1 MKNKYFIVFGGL
13 LSVLFIFFIANSEK
27 VRAVENKFQYEST
40 QIGDYITNGVAN
52 GDTYNYGYQ
61 GTQEI
66 PIDNE
71 GFVNY
76 DDQAYVKKT
85 VKANPQKQGLFD
97 VTLDIK
103 GNQISHSPIDI
114 VLVIDYS
121 SSMKGEKLTNALK
134 GLQEFGNELGSSFSN
149 GVVKIGI
156 VAYNR
161 NVYSTNG
168 FTNDMSQLENFLTN
182 TAESHTGTFIQKGLY
197 AAQDLFVNHSRAE
210 AEKML
215 IHIGD
220 GSANRSYLPTENATL
235 HTNNGEITAFKDW
248 HTDSY
253 YTDFQ
258 TSSDKFNTSDNI
270 SDTNGT
276 LVDKAVVTDATLG
289 TIVALKRSNIISYSI
304 GTAPTARG
312 EYIARNIADKDS
324 HYRSIDENLVDLGEA
339 LKDILSVT
347 KTIPNGT
354 VIDPMGKD
362 ILLQGSGN
370 FLPENYTLTT
380 WRRDASGTWI
390 ALEQQ
395 TNLPS
400 VTEQNQVITLSNLS
414 LGENDRVTLTYQ
426 IRLNTEAN
434 DFKGDFWYLC
444 NQRTTLDPNSDGT
457 LLDFPIPSI
466 KAPKVSLELEK
477 KWKNT
482 PESLIP
488 EKIDYQVSRTP
499 LVTSTAWTTSD
510 TMALKKEKNF
520 KTTITTVSA
529 LGVNNDLPL
538 YNNAGDTISYS
549 INEVNIP
556 ADFELSTSQENNH
569 FILTNTYKKTTPSST
584 EPSNSQPASSEST
597 SSSVPAIT
605 TTESTKKQVI
615 AKAETKKRYP
625 QTNDKKSSAI
635 WIVLGTSLIGFSSY
649 FLKKINFK
657 LKLEIKK
664 TIYLE
669 EGFPNRLFF
678 SLD

>member
-488 EKIDYQVSRTP
+488 EKIDYQVSSTP

-649 FLKKINFK
+649 FLKKI
-657 LKLEIKK
+657 
-664 TIYLE
+664 
-669 EGFPNRLFF
+669 
-678 SLD
+678 S

>member
-1 MKNKYFIVFGGL
+1 MKNKYFIFIGGI
-13 LSVLFIFFIANSEK
+13 LSVLFVFFIANSNK
-27 VRAVENKFQYEST
+27 VMADENKFHYEST
-40 QIGDYITNGVAN
+40 QTGNYITNGVAN

-649 FLKKINFK
+649 FLKKI
-657 LKLEIKK
+657 
-664 TIYLE
+664 
-669 EGFPNRLFF
+669 
-678 SLD
+678 S

>member
-182 TAESHTGTFIQKGLY
+182 TAESHTGTFIQKRLY

-649 FLKKINFK
+649 FLKKI
-657 LKLEIKK
+657 
-664 TIYLE
+664 
-669 EGFPNRLFF
+669 
-678 SLD
+678 S

>member
-1 MKNKYFIVFGGL
+1 MKNKYFIFIGGI
-13 LSVLFIFFIANSEK
+13 LSVLFVFFIANSNK
-27 VRAVENKFQYEST
+27 VMADENKFHYEST
-40 QIGDYITNGVAN
+40 QTGNYITNGVAN

-61 GTQEI
+61 GTQDI

-103 GNQISHSPIDI
+103 GNQVSHSPLDI

-121 SSMKGEKLTNALK
+121 SSMKGEKLANALK
-134 GLQEFGNELGSSFSN
+134 GLQEFGNELGSSLSN

-168 FTNDMSQLENFLTN
+168 FTNDMSELENFLTN

-197 AAQDLFVNHSRAE
+197 AAQDLFVNHSRAD

-220 GSANRSYLPTENATL
+220 GSANRSYLPVDNAASYV
-235 HTNNGEITAFKDW
+235 NNGEITDYNGW
-248 HTDSY
+248 HTNSY
-253 YTDFQ
+253 YTAFQ
-258 TSSDKFNTSDNI
+258 TSSEKFNTSDNI

-276 LVDKAVVTDATLG
+276 LVDRAVVTDATLG
-289 TIVALKRSNIISYSI
+289 TVVSLKRTGIISYSI
-304 GTAPTARG
+304 GTAPTDRG
-312 EYIARNIADKDS
+312 GYIAKNIADKES

-339 LKDILSVT
+339 LKDIILSVA
-347 KTIPNGT
+347 KTVPNGT
-354 VIDPMGKD
+354 VTDPMGKD

-370 FLPENYTLTT
+370 FIPENYTLTT
-380 WRRDASGTWI
+380 WRRDASGTWN

-400 VTEQNQVITLSNLS
+400 VSEQNQVITLSKLS
-414 LGENDRVTLTYQ
+414 LGEDDRVTLTYQ

-520 KTTITTVSA
+520 KATITTVPA

-556 ADFELSTSQENNH
+556 GDFELSTSQENNH

-584 EPSNSQPASSEST
+584 EPSSSQPASSEST
-597 SSSVPAIT
+597 SSNVPAIA

-615 AKAETKKRYP
+615 TKAETKKRYP
-625 QTNDKKSSAI
+625 QTNDTKSSAI
-635 WIVLGTSLIGFSSY
+635 WIVLGTSLIGFSIY
-649 FLKKINFK
+649 FLKKI
-657 LKLEIKK
+657 
-664 TIYLE
+664 
-669 EGFPNRLFF
+669 
-678 SLD
+678 S

>member
-1 MKNKYFIVFGGL
+1 M
-13 LSVLFIFFIANSEK
+13 AD
-27 VRAVENKFQYEST
+27 ENKFHYEST
-40 QIGDYITNGVAN
+40 QTGNYITNGVAN
-52 GDTYNYGYQ
+52 SDTYNYGYQ
-61 GTQEI
+61 GTQDI

-235 HTNNGEITAFKDW
+235 HTNNGEIAAFKDW

-597 SSSVPAIT
+597 SSNVPAIA
-605 TTESTKKQVI
+605 TTESTKKQVV
-615 AKAETKKRYP
+615 AKTETKKRYP

-649 FLKKINFK
+649 FLKKI
-657 LKLEIKK
+657 
-664 TIYLE
+664 
-669 EGFPNRLFF
+669 
-678 SLD
+678 S

>member
-1 MKNKYFIVFGGL
+1 
-13 LSVLFIFFIANSEK
+13 
-27 VRAVENKFQYEST
+27 
-40 QIGDYITNGVAN
+40 
-52 GDTYNYGYQ
+52 
-61 GTQEI
+61 
-66 PIDNE
+66 
-71 GFVNY
+71 
-76 DDQAYVKKT
+76 
-85 VKANPQKQGLFD
+85 
-97 VTLDIK
+97 
-103 GNQISHSPIDI
+103 
-114 VLVIDYS
+114 
-121 SSMKGEKLTNALK
+121 
-134 GLQEFGNELGSSFSN
+134 
-149 GVVKIGI
+149 
-156 VAYNR
+156 
-161 NVYSTNG
+161 
-168 FTNDMSQLENFLTN
+168 
-182 TAESHTGTFIQKGLY
+182 
-197 AAQDLFVNHSRAE
+197 
-210 AEKML
+210 ML

-477 KWKNT
+477 KWKTHQN
-482 PESLIP
+482 P
-488 EKIDYQVSRTP
+488 
-499 LVTSTAWTTSD
+499 
-510 TMALKKEKNF
+510 
-520 KTTITTVSA
+520 
-529 LGVNNDLPL
+529 
-538 YNNAGDTISYS
+538 
-549 INEVNIP
+549 
-556 ADFELSTSQENNH
+556 
-569 FILTNTYKKTTPSST
+569 
-584 EPSNSQPASSEST
+584 
-597 SSSVPAIT
+597 
-605 TTESTKKQVI
+605 
-615 AKAETKKRYP
+615 
-625 QTNDKKSSAI
+625 
-635 WIVLGTSLIGFSSY
+635 
-649 FLKKINFK
+649 
-657 LKLEIKK
+657 
-664 TIYLE
+664 
-669 EGFPNRLFF
+669 
-678 SLD
+678 

>member
-649 FLKKINFK
+649 FLKKI
-657 LKLEIKK
+657 
-664 TIYLE
+664 
-669 EGFPNRLFF
+669 
-678 SLD
+678 S